1 MLKVSRILEGFG
13 HSHLRDSIARARPQ
27 YLRAADA
34 RPLDQTE
41 IAVVKGRAVNSRL
54 EPALRRP
61 IIAGARVRHILGAEG
76 ICTGAHGLQCHPLHE
91 QGGVP

>member
-1 MLKVSRILEGFG
+1 M
-13 HSHLRDSIARARPQ
+13 RDSIARAHPQ
-27 YLRAADA
+27 YLRAVDA
-34 RPLDQTE
+34 RPLNQAE
-41 IAVVKGRAVNSRL
+41 IAVVKGGRAANSRL

-76 ICTGAHGLQCHPLHE
+76 ICTEAHGLQCHPLHE